1 MTENNNIELV
11 LKQQSVID
19 SCSECPIIT
28 YEIAKKLGFEKD
40 KSLPN
45 ITDKMVSDIVKQ
57 VSGKKIWISLHRLLE
72 IVKPEI
78 RQEIINLIANSDI
91 SRRNRTP
98 CKAKRKKLIFNDTAS
113 ETTSTSESGSSS
125 ESFSDEDFTVDV
137 AKAKKRD

>member
-1 MTENNNIELV
+1 MTEADNPETIQSVCKKFEAM

-19 SCSECPIIT
+19 SGSECPIIT

-45 ITDKMVSDIVKQ
+45 ITDKAVSGIVKQ

-78 RQEIINLIANSDI
+78 QRDIINSIANLDI
-91 SRRNRTP
+91 S
-98 CKAKRKKLIFNDTAS
+98 
-113 ETTSTSESGSSS
+113 
-125 ESFSDEDFTVDV
+125 
-137 AKAKKRD
+137 

>member
-11 LKQQSVID
+11 LKQQNVID

-45 ITDKMVSDIVKQ
+45 IMIKWYLI
-57 VSGKKIWISLHRLLE
+57 LLSKYQ

-78 RQEIINLIANSDI
+78 QQDIINSIANLDI
-91 SRRNRTP
+91 SQRNHILSE
-98 CKAKRKKLIFNDTAS
+98 AKRKKTIFNNTAS
-113 ETTSTSESGSSS
+113 ESSSESLSSSESGSNS
-125 ESFSDEDFTVDV
+125 E
-137 AKAKKRD
+137 

>member
-45 ITDKMVSDIVKQ
+45 ITNKVVSDIVKQ
-57 VSGKKIWISLHRLLE
+57 QTQIFLKETAHHARLKE
-72 IVKPEI
+72 
-78 RQEIINLIANSDI
+78 
-91 SRRNRTP
+91 
-98 CKAKRKKLIFNDTAS
+98 
-113 ETTSTSESGSSS
+113 
-125 ESFSDEDFTVDV
+125 
-137 AKAKKRD
+137 KRDF